1 MNLTEKMALDCGVKI
16 STPYI
21 DRLFMPVR
29 KDKYIIIDNRC
40 KYQDSEYDYYNEV
53 LELIYPYLEENDIDV
68 FQFATDKNKKLNCHK
83 CFITIN
89 KKQESYLISKAQ
101 LVIANE
107 NYSTLLASTFN
118 VKSIGLYSTYN
129 AKNISPVWNRKSHII
144 LESDRDGNKPTYNCL
159 QEKPKTVNFISPFV
173 IAEKILNSLGINNN
187 LHKYELVNIGES
199 YNQKIIEVVPDFTSN
214 TEFLKDQQINLRLD
228 FVESLNVSVFNYWIS
243 NRKVNLITDKDINLK
258 LILPFRNNIV
268 LITVV
273 ASENISET
281 FLRSCKAFGFNVK
294 IFCNNK
300 DKLSYY
306 RFKFLDWKVIQ
317 DFDENKN
324 LKKFTNINSNSKF
337 ISSKILL
344 SKGKQFSC
352 RAYHVLQKPLDKTGE
367 CVIFSKEFEEELEFF
382 KIYNEREETSTDG
395 TSIP

>member
-29 KDKYIIIDNRC
+29 KDKFIIIDNRC

-53 LELIYPYLEENDIDV
+53 LELIYPYLEDNDIDV
-68 FQFATDKNKKLNCHK
+68 FQFATDKNKKLNCSR

-89 KKQESYLISKAQ
+89 KKQEAYLISKAQ

-129 AKNISPVWNRKSHII
+129 AKNISPVWNKKSHII
-144 LESDRDGNKPTYNCL
+144 LESNRDGNKPTYNSF
-159 QEKPKTVNFISPFV
+159 QEKPKTINFISPFV
-173 IAEKILNSLGINNN
+173 IAKNILDSLGIDNN
-187 LHKYELVNIGES
+187 LSRYELVNLGES

-214 TEFLKDQQINLRLD
+214 IEFLKDKQINLRLD
-228 FVESLNVSVFNYWIS
+228 YVDSLNISVFNYWIN
-243 NRKVNLITDKDINLK
+243 NRKINLITNKDINLK
-258 LILPFRNNIV
+258 LILPFKNNII
-268 LITVV
+268 LITVI
-273 ASENISET
+273 ASENISEN
-281 FLRSCKAFGFNVK
+281 FLKSCKALGFNVK

-306 RFKFLDWKVIQ
+306 RFKFLDWKVLQ
-317 DFDENKN
+317 DFDDDKN
-324 LKKFTNINSNSKF
+324 LKQFSNINPNSRF
-337 ISSKILL
+337 VSSKTLL

-352 RAYHVLQKPLDKTGE
+352 RAYHLLQKPLDKTE
-367 CVIFSKEFEEELEFF
+367 ERVIFSKEFEEELEFF
-382 KIYNEREETSTDG
+382 KIYNEREESTS
-395 TSIP
+395 SASVA